1 MLAESIKNTYSKLE
15 GPEILN
21 LGKSIFNIATTVRE
35 KNVISVGSIGA
46 GASPATAY
54 AIDGLLQYWDNE
66 YDLKNLMLKYEF
78 KIDSSG
84 VDLCEN
90 SSGVNPHMSF
100 TQHGIVSGK
109 ISIGSEG
116 IPIVDLVI
124 AEVNKQSDVQSDT
137 LCYLNGYSPEVAVLM
152 ISDAKAGE
160 ELQKTL
166 AQKYSFASVKIDLSA
181 MGVPATRLEQYSVAV
196 RKAAGGWSVNFQ
208 MLLGRLLP
216 LTKMGVD
223 RFMEDCYEPRCEATE
238 PDKKRQRSETWK
250 SDHMFAFKASNM
262 QWGPT
267 SMPKDQL
274 EYCVQNSLDERQTE
288 LLYFLE
294 QQFPTPQ
301 FPAKVD
307 PQLPQPL
314 EQEEFFNLTKSIT
327 TISTD
332 AKADGSRSNP
342 WGFVVPMDTSK
353 GNATTPMI
361 WARNQSRLVFATELL
376 RLLGIDMQ
384 GDERAL
390 EDHSEKFLLSLTPTI
405 FNAFGLALVLTATF
419 VSAPTKHLRAV
430 DEPEETQASSTD
442 SPF

>member
-21 LGKSIFNIATTVRE
+21 LGKSIFNIATTVGE
-35 KNVISVGSIGA
+35 QNVISVGSIGA

-84 VDLCEN
+84 VDLSHN
-90 SSGVNPHMSF
+90 SRLSF

-109 ISIGSEG
+109 ISIGSER

-137 LCYLNGYSPEVAVLM
+137 LCYLNSYSPKVAVLM

-166 AQKYSFASVKIDLSA
+166 AQKYSFATVKIDLSA
-181 MGVPATRLEQYSVAV
+181 MGVPATRLEQYTVAV
-196 RKAAGGWSVNFQ
+196 RKAAERWSVNFQ
-208 MLLGRLLP
+208 MLVGRLLP

-238 PDKKRQRSETWK
+238 PDKKRQRSENWK

-288 LLYFLE
+288 VLYFLE
-294 QQFPTPQ
+294 QQFPPQ

-342 WGFVVPMDTSK
+342 WGLVVPMDTSK

-361 WARNQSRLVFATELL
+361 WARTQGRLVFATELL

-390 EDHSEKFLLSLTPTI
+390 EDHSEKFLLSLTPTL
-405 FNAFGLALVLTATF
+405 FSAFGLALVLTATF
-419 VSAPTKHLRAV
+419 VSAPTQHMRAV
-430 DEPEETQASSTD
+430 DEPEETQTSSTE
-442 SPF
+442 SQTF

>member
-1 MLAESIKNTYSKLE
+1 MLAESIKNTHAKLE

-21 LGKSIFNIATTVRE
+21 LGKSIFNIATTVGE
-35 KNVISVGSIGA
+35 QNVISVGSIGA

-66 YDLKNLMLKYEF
+66 YDLKNLMLKYEP
-78 KIDSSG
+78 KVDSSG

-90 SSGVNPHMSF
+90 SGVVAPLMSF

-109 ISIGSEG
+109 TSIGSER

-137 LCYLNGYSPEVAVLM
+137 LCYLNSYSPKVAVLM

-166 AQKYSFASVKIDLSA
+166 AQKYSFATVKIDLSA
-181 MGVPATRLEQYSVAV
+181 MGVPATRLEQYTVAV
-196 RKAAGGWSVNFQ
+196 RKAAEPWSVNFQ
-208 MLLGRLLP
+208 MLVGRLLP

-238 PDKKRQRSETWK
+238 PDKKRQRSENWK

-288 LLYFLE
+288 VLYFLE
-294 QQFPTPQ
+294 QQFPPQ

-332 AKADGSRSNP
+332 AKADGSR
-342 WGFVVPMDTSK
+342 
-353 GNATTPMI
+353 
-361 WARNQSRLVFATELL
+361 
-376 RLLGIDMQ
+376 
-384 GDERAL
+384 
-390 EDHSEKFLLSLTPTI
+390 
-405 FNAFGLALVLTATF
+405 
-419 VSAPTKHLRAV
+419 
-430 DEPEETQASSTD
+430 
-442 SPF
+442 